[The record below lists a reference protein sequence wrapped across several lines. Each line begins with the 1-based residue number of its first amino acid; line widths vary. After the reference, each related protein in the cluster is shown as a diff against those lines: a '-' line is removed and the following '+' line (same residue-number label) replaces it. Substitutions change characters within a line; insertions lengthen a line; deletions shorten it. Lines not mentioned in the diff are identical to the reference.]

1 MILTWL
7 ISLLLVI
14 PGLTGNLQMADQ
26 VGHDDL
32 VKLAMTKPSFPARPG
47 IYSFAAASSFSPL
60 AIASSIV
67 PTFRNACS
75 GR

>member
-26 VGHDDL
+26 VGHD
-32 VKLAMTKPSFPARPG
+32 VPAQAEEDIDVAG
-47 IYSFAAASSFSPL
+47 IIFEHIGDEYEWHIL
-60 AIASSIV
+60 
-67 PTFRNACS
+67 TW
-75 GR
+75 GQ